1 VRAAYTLD
9 CCQRQHR
16 AALRALSSK
25 RRGRVAVAGAMGM
38 QHGSAAATVV
48 GWSSRGGLGDFSRA
62 PMGLINEHQI
72 VAAPV
77 TPPASAHRGH
87 FPSDVSEPSGGLSC
101 MSEMSEGSRCTN
113 DFLRPLSERGS
124 EEGDVSDD
132 QDDTSPYSAL
142 NAAEEAWGD
151 PSHGRLV

>member
-1 VRAAYTLD
+1 
-9 CCQRQHR
+9 
-16 AALRALSSK
+16 
-25 RRGRVAVAGAMGM
+25 M

-48 GWSSRGGLGDFSRA
+48 GWSSRGGLGDFSRV

-87 FPSDVSEPSGGLSC
+87 FPSDVSEPSGALSC
-101 MSEMSEGSRCTN
+101 MSEMSEASERSRCTN

-124 EEGDVSDD
+124 EEGDEQGEPSSWQHDD
-132 QDDTSPYSAL
+132 GFSYGVGEPHSSP
-142 NAAEEAWGD
+142 
-151 PSHGRLV
+151 HRTVR